1 MKIDKQGQK
10 TVAAKMQQSQESVVI
25 NPDQTILIDGQK
37 ADCSQ
42 KACQTKQG
50 GATVTKVQTSDGKC
64 QIHLTTKVRI
74 SLAHCSVP
82 KLATVFFFRLKEQ
95 YLTGECR

>member
-10 TVAAKMQQSQESVVI
+10 TVAAKIQQSHESVVI
-25 NPDQTILIDGQK
+25 NPDQTILIDEQK

-50 GATVTKVQTSDGKC
+50 GATVTKIQTSDGKS
-64 QIHLTTKVRI
+64 QIHVSTKVRLI
-74 SLAHCSVP
+74 SLAYCCP
-82 KLATVFFFRLKEQ
+82 PT
-95 YLTGECR
+95 

>member
-50 GATVTKVQTSDGKC
+50 GATVTKAQTSDGKC

-74 SLAHCSVP
+74 SLAYC
-82 KLATVFFFRLKEQ
+82 
-95 YLTGECR
+95 